1 MIKFFSWNITYRQLH
16 WIVWMGIAILTFGSS
31 LQAADFLWS
40 AIFTVINVSCN
51 AIIIY
56 SNAYWLIPRL
66 YRAGKKINYLFA
78 VLLLLSSICAARV
91 EFRLYAYTLFFPK
104 EPDDSSRFQLYAA
117 IIISCI
123 ITYFFS
129 IIFRFAL
136 DYFKVRQ
143 EQELLKQYT
152 AKVELD
158 LLKAQVQ
165 PHFLF
170 NTLNIIYYVAQRE
183 SPGTAALLA
192 KLSNIMR
199 YFVNDGPNK
208 EIFLVTEINFIRDYI
223 DPEKMRMR
231 YPLQQK
237 IEIDGDISRIKVSP
251 MLIIPLIENVF
262 KHGIDKRSKENL
274 LALHIEQIPGS
285 LLVKVQNRLLEPDA
299 VQEAGS
305 GLTNLRSRLKL
316 LYGNRFQLTT
326 GREENYFIA
335 HLNIPV

>member
-1 MIKFFSWNITYRQLH
+1 M
-16 WIVWMGIAILTFGSS
+16 
-31 LQAADFLWS
+31 
-40 AIFTVINVSCN
+40 
-51 AIIIY
+51 
-56 SNAYWLIPRL
+56 
-66 YRAGKKINYLFA
+66 
-78 VLLLLSSICAARV
+78 
-91 EFRLYAYTLFFPK
+91 
-104 EPDDSSRFQLYAA
+104 
-117 IIISCI
+117 
-123 ITYFFS
+123 
-129 IIFRFAL
+129 

-143 EQELLKQYT
+143 QQELLKQYT

-170 NTLNIIYYVAQRE
+170 NTLNNIYYVAQRE

-192 KLSNIMR
+192 KLSTIMR

-223 DPEKMRMR
+223 DLEKMRMR